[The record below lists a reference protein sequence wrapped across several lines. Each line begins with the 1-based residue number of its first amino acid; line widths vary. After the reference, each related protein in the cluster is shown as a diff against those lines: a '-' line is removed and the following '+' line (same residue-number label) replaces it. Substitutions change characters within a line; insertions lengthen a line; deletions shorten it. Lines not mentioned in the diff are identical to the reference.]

1 MKPSHN
7 FESSCTSFMLAPN
20 SNFSCFCL
28 PESFQEISKKVLAH
42 TEIPCHTLFSLNNML
57 KCQLNSLSCAAN
69 QCLQGLQLYI
79 QVSMTRKKNIS
90 KTWKANGSQNTP
102 VSRQPTVDD
111 MDSKF
116 KSNFDFKDLKV
127 VLWMHT
133 RRASMVLKW
142 SGSIESTMAIKCYQT
157 TSWKH

>member
-1 MKPSHN
+1 MSPLALHLRWPQTQ
-7 FESSCTSFMLAPN
+7 TSPVSACQNHFRRYLRK
-20 SNFSCFCL
+20 FW
-28 PESFQEISKKVLAH
+28 H
-42 TEIPCHTLFSLNNML
+42 TEILCHTLFSLNNML